1 MTFATFT
8 AYSPANYISAAEG
21 TYTVPANLDTL
32 GKMWTSD
39 LIRTCRDLIVKSLAG
54 SFSDVTVEDLSTMN
68 DASLRIT
75 IVDLAGGREGI
86 EYTRADMMD
95 SRVQYCKYRGN

>member
-1 MTFATFT
+1 MTFATLT
-8 AYSPANYISAAEG
+8 AYG
-21 TYTVPANLDTL
+21 TDTTYTVPSDLDTL
-32 GKMWTSD
+32 GQMWTSD
-39 LIRTCRDLIVKSLAG
+39 LIRTCRDLISKSLPG
-54 SFSDVTVEDLSTMN
+54 KFSDVAVEDLDTMN

-86 EYTRADMMD
+86 EYTRDDMMD

>member
-1 MTFATFT
+1 MKFATLT
-8 AYSPANYISAAEG
+8 AYG
-21 TYTVPANLDTL
+21 TDTTYRVPANLDTL

-39 LIRTCRDLIVKSLAG
+39 LIRTCRDLISKSLAG
-54 SFSDVTVEDLSTMN
+54 SFSDVHFSDVETMS

-75 IVDLAGGREGI
+75 IVDLAGGREGV

-95 SRVQYCKYRGN
+95 SRVQFCQYRGN